1 MKVNNVYV
9 DAAGWPTPQLAAVQ
23 ELLRQR
29 AVELELLVEGDD
41 DDSASAGIEQLL
53 TQEVDVPEP
62 ALDECRRW
70 YEANQKKY
78 RNGELI
84 HARHILFQVT
94 QGTPVPAV
102 RALAEA
108 MLQELRADPELF
120 AERAKANSNCPS
132 GKQGGQLGQL
142 QRGSTVPEFE
152 KAVFDSKRTGV
163 LPDLVQ
169 TRHGF
174 HIVAVD
180 QRIPGEQ
187 LPFEAV
193 ADQVAAEMRKVTEE
207 QALNQYI
214 RVLAGRADVEG
225 VDLNAAGSPLVQ

>member
-1 MKVNNVYV
+1 MKVNDVCV
-9 DAAGWPTPQLAAVQ
+9 DPNDGASPQLAAVQ

-29 AVELELLVEGDD
+29 AVELGLLAEGDGEEA
-41 DDSASAGIEQLL
+41 ASEAIEQLL
-53 TQEVDVPEP
+53 MQEVEVPEP
-62 ALDECRRW
+62 GPEECRRW
-70 YEANQKKY
+70 YEANKKKY
-78 RNGELI
+78 RTGELV

-102 RALAEA
+102 RAVAEA
-108 MLQELRADPELF
+108 MLTELRANPELF
-120 AERAKANSNCPS
+120 AERARANSNCPS

-152 KAVFDSKRTGV
+152 KAVFDGRRTGV

-193 ADQVAAEMRKVTEE
+193 AVKVADEMRKVTEE
-207 QALNQYI
+207 QALNQYV
-214 RVLAGRADVEG
+214 RVLAGRAEVEG
-225 VDLNAAGSPLVQ
+225 VDLNAVSSPLVQ